1 MAIRMARSCF
11 YQDQDGTL
19 LAGPGERVDGLTAD
33 EEATLVRTGSA
44 YQIDPPADLP
54 EDEKGE

>member
-1 MAIRMARSCF
+1 MAIRMASSSYYRDE
-11 YQDQDGTL
+11 QGNL
-19 LAGPGERVDGLTAD
+19 LAGPGETPNGLTAD

-54 EDEKGE
+54 VKEKEN